1 MISGLRGTVNANFL
15 LIEPSP
21 IHPSL
26 RKTIPMDQPTHP
38 ASVAGKPTSPGA
50 RVSAAGAHPAPPAT
64 LIIFGAHGDLTKRL
78 LMPALYNL
86 AGAALLDDGFK
97 IVGVDRVAS
106 DDTHW
111 RDELTSTMQEFTHD
125 KTAEFYVEHVDEKA
139 WGWVTQ
145 RLSYVQADFSKPE
158 EVARLHDHAHGNVVF
173 YLAIAAR
180 FFGDVVE
187 QLGKAGLLKEAP
199 DAFRRVVIEKPY
211 GSDLESAKKL
221 NARVLAQAG
230 EQQVFRID
238 HFLGKETVQ
247 NIMAL
252 RFANGIFE
260 PLWKRDHIDYI
271 EITASETV
279 GVEQRGAFYE
289 PTGAL
294 RDMVPNHMFQLLS
307 MIAMEPPNSFDAEAV
322 RSEKAKLLQAI
333 HPVRAQDVV
342 RGQYGAGEVQG
353 QHVPGYREEPNVGRV
368 SDTETFVA
376 LRLLIDNWRW
386 AGVPFYVRTGKRLH
400 GRQTQ
405 VVVHFRKP
413 PYALFRDTGVESLT
427 PNMLTLDIQ
436 PHEGMT
442 LSLTAKHPGPK
453 MALAPIDLRFLYKDE
468 FALAPNVGY
477 ETLIYDCLIGDST
490 LFQRADMIEASWAA
504 VQPAIDEFGDQPEFY
519 AAGTDGPQG
528 AHALLEREGHAW
540 SPLAE

>member
-1 MISGLRGTVNANFL
+1 
-15 LIEPSP
+15 
-21 IHPSL
+21 
-26 RKTIPMDQPTHP
+26 MDQPAALHSATT
-38 ASVAGKPTSPGA
+38 KPTSPGA
-50 RVSAAGAHPAPPAT
+50 NVAAAGAHPAPPAT

-86 AGAALLDDGFK
+86 AGGGLLDDGFK
-97 IVGVDRVAS
+97 IIGVDRVES
-106 DDTHW
+106 DVNHW
-111 RDELTSTMQEFTHD
+111 RDELTSTMQEFTKD
-125 KTAEFYVEHVDEKA
+125 KTAEFYVDKIDEKT

-145 RLSYVQADFSKPE
+145 RLDYVQADFSKPE
-158 EVARLHDHAHGNVVF
+158 DIAKLKDHAKGNTVF

-187 QLGKAGLLKEAP
+187 QLGKAGLLKEEN

-211 GSDLESAKKL
+211 GADLDSAKKL
-221 NARVLAQAG
+221 NARVLAQAD
-230 EQQVFRID
+230 EKQIFRID

-260 PLWKRDHIDYI
+260 PLWKRDHIDYV

-279 GVEQRGAFYE
+279 GVEGRGSFYE

-307 MIAMEPPNSFDAEAV
+307 MIAMEPPNSFDAEDV
-322 RSEKAKLLQAI
+322 RNEKAKLLQAI
-333 HPVRAQDVV
+333 HPVRPEDVV
-342 RGQYGAGEVQG
+342 RGQYTAGQVMD
-353 QHVPGYREEPNVGRV
+353 HKVANYRDEPNVAKD
-368 SDTETFVA
+368 SNTETYIA
-376 LRLLIDNWRW
+376 LRFLIDNWRW
-386 AGVPFYVRTGKRLH
+386 GGVPFYVRTGKSLH
-400 GRQTQ
+400 GRQTE

-413 PYALFRDTGVESLT
+413 PFALFRDTDVEHLT
-427 PNMLTLDIQ
+427 PNTLTIDVQ

-442 LSLTAKHPGPK
+442 LAITAKHPGPK
-453 MALAPIDLRFLYKDE
+453 MTLAPIDLRFLYKDAFE
-468 FALAPNVGY
+468 MAPNVGY

-504 VQPAIDEFGDQPEFY
+504 IDPAIKLSGTEPEFY
-519 AAGTDGPQG
+519 AAGSNGPKG
-528 AHALLEREGHAW
+528 ADALLEKDGHAW
-540 SPLAE
+540 SKLETDK